1 MSFGE
6 LLFLSALALLVFGPK
21 RLPEIAR
28 LVGKTMAELRR
39 ASNEFR
45 HSLEEEIRT
54 LEHQEQ
60 LKKSAEVAALG
71 ATDATPVYDPYAGIP
86 TEVQPP
92 SHTAPP
98 ESAAGPEGSV
108 AWERPLHAPAT
119 PAWEPD
125 ATPPPAAEADATAT
139 QTDATHAPSVAPSLP
154 GHRPEDRPEPWD
166 APSKW

>member
-60 LKKSAEVAALG
+60 LKKSTEAAALTP
-71 ATDATPVYDPYAGIP
+71 APVYDPYAGIP

-92 SHTAPP
+92 SHTDEPDV
-98 ESAAGPEGSV
+98 SAGPTGSV
-108 AWERPLHAPAT
+108 AWEHPLHAPT
-119 PAWEPD
+119 EPSLL
-125 ATPPPAAEADATAT
+125 PPAPAPDNPSPVGTDATAE
-139 QTDATHAPSVAPSLP
+139 AAPPVPLSVP
-154 GHRPEDRPEPWD
+154 GHRPEERPEPWESHD
-166 APSKW
+166 QKW